1 MADILKVYT
10 ADQLFTMYRNRV
22 LADLV
27 GLTDFNEGSKA
38 RALLES
44 NSEITSSI
52 SMDFKEGLYKA
63 ISIALYEGFGF
74 TQTPAVQATGY
85 LRPYRKPALY
95 ITYTGSGTSA
105 LLTST
110 SALMSSAVTGAPGDA
125 FSFDYTTYPTLTALV
140 AIIDAEPNWTATLV
154 GSGSTA
160 SNTLYQYSSEEVI
173 DTTNYL
179 NTTGLDIMLATDL
192 EITVPLGYSVSV
204 NQQSFITTAAG
215 TIPAGD
221 SGVTIAA
228 TASLA
233 GTDGN
238 IASSAIDTLNG
249 KGYINSTIDGIEQVI
264 NDSAFSGG
272 AAEETADARKVRFS
286 ETVNALNAGT
296 KAGIIAA
303 IKGITGVRSVGMR
316 TSYPFKGT
324 NTLVVDDGT
333 GTISTALQTAVE
345 KVLYGDAND
354 LINYPGKNAEGIG
367 YNIVAPVI
375 IPVDVTIAVTRLPNV
390 NVDLTEIS
398 TDVQTAVEQYVNTLA
413 LGANV
418 LLSAI
423 IDVARNS
430 NAAVYDLTISTP
442 SNNVAISENEFAKT
456 GSGTGALVTVTSSI
470 AVSI

>member
-10 ADQLFTMYRNRV
+10 AEQLYTMFRDII

-44 NSEITSSI
+44 NSEIISSV
-52 SMDFKEGLYKA
+52 SMDCKEGIYKA
-63 ISIALYEGFGF
+63 IPIALYEGFGF
-74 TQTPAVQATGY
+74 AKTAAVQATGF
-85 LRPYRKPALY
+85 LRPYRKPALF
-95 ITYTGSGTSA
+95 ITYTGLGTSA
-105 LLTST
+105 TITST
-110 SALMSSAVTGAPGDA
+110 STLISATVTGAGDS
-125 FSFDYTTYPTLTALV
+125 FSFNYSSYTTLTTLV
-140 AIIDAEPNWTATLV
+140 AIIDAETNWSATLV
-154 GSGSTA
+154 GAGSTA
-160 SNTLYQYSSEEVI
+160 SNTLYQYSAAEVI
-173 DTTNYL
+173 GELNYL
-179 NTTGLDIMLATDL
+179 NATGFDILLATDL
-192 EITVPLGYSVSV
+192 EISVPSGYSVSV
-204 NQQSFITTAAG
+204 NQQSFITTAIG
-215 TIPAGD
+215 TIAAGE
-221 SGVTIAA
+221 SGIAIAA

-238 IASSAIDTLNG
+238 ISASAIDTLNG
-249 KGYINSTIDGIEQVI
+249 KGYMNSTIDGIEHVI

-324 NTLVVDDGT
+324 NTIIVDDGT
-333 GTISTALQTAVE
+333 GTISTALQTSVE
-345 KVLYGDAND
+345 QVLYGDAND

-367 YNIVAPVI
+367 YNIVAPDIVA
-375 IPVDVTIAVTRLPNV
+375 VDVVVAVTRLPNV
-390 NVDLTEIS
+390 NVDLTEIG
-398 TDVQTAVEQYVNTLA
+398 TDVQTAIEQYINTLA

-423 IDVARNS
+423 FDVARNS
-430 NAAVYDLTISTP
+430 NAAVYDMTINAP
-442 SNNVAISENEFAKT
+442 SNNIAISDNQFAKT
-456 GSGTGALVTVTSSI
+456 GSGTGASVVVTPTI